1 MYLNSGEIK
10 DKGQVD
16 RLTVLMYVFFLILGW
31 LSVYAASYDIEN
43 AVSLFDL
50 SERATMQLVWI
61 GTSLILA
68 FALLKID
75 TGFYETYAFVFYL
88 VGLVLLIV
96 TFIVAP
102 EIHGSRSWLVLGP
115 VRLQP
120 AEFMKFIIA
129 LALAKVFSLYDFR
142 LMEWKNLLL
151 TFSIILLPVLF
162 VVLQSET
169 GTALVYL
176 SFLLVLFREGLPGG
190 VLFVLV
196 AAIVYFVLGIKFSDT
211 QIGLFSLGEFI
222 TLILIILFT
231 TVLVRNYVKRKEVV
245 YTILGIS
252 ASVFL
257 IAYFLSFFGVKID
270 WGLVALIALGTVILY
285 LSYLFFLYRKRV
297 YVYMLA
303 FAIGSF
309 VFLESTEYVF
319 NDVLQPHQRIRIEV
333 ALGMKQDFRGAGYH
347 VGQSKIAIGSGGFLG
362 KGFLKG
368 TQTKLKYVPE
378 QDTDFIFCTIAEE
391 AGFVGASIV
400 LILYLCFILRLIYLA
415 ERQTTTFGRVYGYG
429 VVSVFLFHLIIN
441 IGMVIGIMPVIGIP
455 LPFFSYGG
463 SSLWGFTFLL
473 FIFLRLDK
481 SRRKK

>member
-1 MYLNSGEIK
+1 MSLNNREIT
-10 DKGQVD
+10 DNGQVD
-16 RLTVLMYVFFLILGW
+16 RLTVLMYILFLILGW

-50 SERATMQLVWI
+50 SERATMQLIWI
-61 GTSLILA
+61 GTSLMLA
-68 FALLKID
+68 FVLLKID

-88 VGLVLLIV
+88 VGLFLLIV

-176 SFLLVLFREGLPGG
+176 SFLLGLFRDGLPGG

-231 TVLVRNYVKRKEVV
+231 TVLVRNYVKRK
-245 YTILGIS
+245 
-252 ASVFL
+252 
-257 IAYFLSFFGVKID
+257 K
-270 WGLVALIALGTVILY
+270 
-285 LSYLFFLYRKRV
+285 
-297 YVYMLA
+297 
-303 FAIGSF
+303 
-309 VFLESTEYVF
+309 
-319 NDVLQPHQRIRIEV
+319 
-333 ALGMKQDFRGAGYH
+333 
-347 VGQSKIAIGSGGFLG
+347 
-362 KGFLKG
+362 
-368 TQTKLKYVPE
+368 
-378 QDTDFIFCTIAEE
+378 
-391 AGFVGASIV
+391 
-400 LILYLCFILRLIYLA
+400 
-415 ERQTTTFGRVYGYG
+415 
-429 VVSVFLFHLIIN
+429 
-441 IGMVIGIMPVIGIP
+441 
-455 LPFFSYGG
+455 
-463 SSLWGFTFLL
+463 L
-473 FIFLRLDK
+473 FIPC
-481 SRRKK
+481 